1 MARQKKEYYI
11 DGITYFSK
19 TLYDLH
25 VLLSN
30 NKYAKHFIIPTSIKK
45 SKYGAQNCC
54 KSY

>member
-30 NKYAKHFIIPTSIKK
+30 NKYATHFIIPTAIKK
-45 SKYGAQNCC
+45 ANMELKKLS
-54 KSY
+54 